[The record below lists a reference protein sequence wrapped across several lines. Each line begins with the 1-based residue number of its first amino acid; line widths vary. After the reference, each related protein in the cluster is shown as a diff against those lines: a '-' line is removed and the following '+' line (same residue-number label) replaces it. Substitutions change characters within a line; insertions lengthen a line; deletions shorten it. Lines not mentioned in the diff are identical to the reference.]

1 MPDEASCKDKVVI
14 DNKQSVEEVE
24 LLKIEQACHSG
35 GLCVIAGDWELCRR
49 VKERLEKSGKYAVC
63 QSMAIE
69 KQKVRLQ
76 TLMMA
81 VCYDLAGDWQ
91 KVKEPRSFEQ
101 VGATFRQAL
110 EAAGKPVVLF
120 VVHAQDLPTR
130 TRAEI
135 GTLFKLA
142 GSNHLAVV
150 LFEDPEVQRL

>member
-1 MPDEASCKDKVVI
+1 MKPSEEAVVI
-14 DNKQSVEEVE
+14 NNKQSVEEAE
-24 LLKIEQACHSG
+24 LLKIEQGCHSG
-35 GLCVIAGDWELCRR
+35 GLIAITGDWELSRR
-49 VKERLEKSGKYAVC
+49 AKERLEKSGKYAVC
-63 QSMAIE
+63 QSVAIE

-81 VCYDLAGDWQ
+81 VCYDLAADWQ
-91 KVKEPRSFEQ
+91 AVKEPRSFEQ

-135 GTLFKLA
+135 GKLFQLA
-142 GSNHLAVV
+142 GSNPLAVV
-150 LFEDPEVQRL
+150 LFEDPQEQGL